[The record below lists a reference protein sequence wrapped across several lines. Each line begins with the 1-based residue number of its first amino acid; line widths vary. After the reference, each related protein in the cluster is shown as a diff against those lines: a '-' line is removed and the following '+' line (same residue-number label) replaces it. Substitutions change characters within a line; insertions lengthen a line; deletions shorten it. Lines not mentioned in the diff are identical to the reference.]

1 MNKLKVVS
9 WNIWQG
15 AHLSEVKSFL
25 KDVDADIIALQE
37 VSGDERNIIK
47 ELADSLGCT
56 YITAF
61 DMSLPMKYVPEH
73 LRTSADHLT
82 YGSVI
87 LSKHEIVG
95 GGSVVISDEDNR
107 TIAKADI
114 KIGDEILTVY
124 GLHLKHTHQ
133 QDSEH
138 QNVQAD
144 NLLKMVPE
152 KRAIVM
158 GDFNSLKGSYPITK
172 ISGVLSDTEI
182 GEPTPTWSVYKD
194 GCSYC
199 QIGDLE
205 HKLDYIFTTKDIK
218 TESFI
223 VGDSRASDHLPV
235 IAVVEF

>member
-15 AHLSEVKSFL
+15 ANLPEVKNFL

-37 VSGDERNIIK
+37 VSNDERNITK
-47 ELADSLGCT
+47 EIADYLGCK

-73 LRTSADHLT
+73 LRTTAEYLN

-87 LSKHEIVG
+87 LSKYEIVSG
-95 GGSVVISDEDNR
+95 GPVVISDEDNR

-114 KIGDEILTVY
+114 KVSNETFSVY

-133 QDSEH
+133 EDSEL
-138 QNVQAD
+138 QNLQAD
-144 NLLKMVPE
+144 NLVEMIPD

-158 GDFNSLKGSYPITK
+158 GDFNSLKGSYPIIK
-172 ISGVLSDTEI
+172 ISRVLFDTEI

-194 GCSYC
+194 GCSHC
-199 QIGDLE
+199 QIGELE

-218 TESFI
+218 TESFK
-223 VGDSRASDHLPV
+223 VGNSSASDHLPV
-235 IAVVEF
+235 IAELEF